1 MLRVRRIK
9 RGTLLQYADH
19 VDDFVAW
26 ARRYKLGLSTDH
38 KVDVAMSTFFNALFE
53 DALGMNVAS
62 YTLFGWICLKMIP
75 KQPERQLLPL
85 SRAALT
91 AWRGISPGGSRV
103 GVPPQVIFAFAEFCI
118 QKQAVQAAVAA
129 LIQYDL
135 FCRPSEVL
143 LLKGR
148 DIVPPVK
155 NLCGSWG
162 AIIGNSDF
170 QERTK
175 VGRFDDVILADST
188 HRSWCGKLLQHISKG
203 RHHLDIPLFQLTLPQ
218 FEDLCRQFS
227 CKHQLK
233 QGLFTPHVIRH
244 SGPSFDCIHHHRS
257 LPQIQERGRWSCAA
271 SVNRYKRPGRLLLEA
286 SRLPAV
292 LRNYKCEKLSAT
304 LASIFSCK
312 WVCSDPV
319 PLP

>member
-1 MLRVRRIK
+1 M
-9 RGTLLQYADH
+9 
-19 VDDFVAW
+19 
-26 ARRYKLGLSTDH
+26 
-38 KVDVAMSTFFNALFE
+38 
-53 DALGMNVAS
+53 
-62 YTLFGWICLKMIP
+62 
-75 KQPERQLLPL
+75 
-85 SRAALT
+85 
-91 AWRGISPGGSRV
+91 
-103 GVPPQVIFAFAEFCI
+103 
-118 QKQAVQAAVAA
+118 
-129 LIQYDL
+129 
-135 FCRPSEVL
+135 
-143 LLKGR
+143 
-148 DIVPPVK
+148 K

-203 RHHLDIPLFQLTLPQ
+203 KHHLDIPLFQLTLPQ

-304 LASIFSCK
+304 LASIFLANGSVRTQFHYLDVGVGHCAIILRLVWNAMNLINDKTNVCASHCTCK
-312 WVCSDPV
+312 DLAMSTCFISNFV
-319 PLP
+319 